1 MYTCVYMKK
10 KLIPIIATIVLFIDQ
25 IIKLIIRK
33 NMNLY
38 NSIKIIKNFFNIT
51 YVKNIGAAWSIFSG
65 FQIPLIIFTIIVL
78 IILYY
83 YFVKDK
89 CLKNCEIIIYGILLG
104 GILGNLFDRIFLNGV
119 IDYLDFIILGYDF
132 PIFNFAD
139 IAIVISMFS
148 LVFLELRGEKN
159 DSK

>member
-1 MYTCVYMKK
+1 MYTGVYMKK

-78 IILYY
+78 
-83 YFVKDK
+83 
-89 CLKNCEIIIYGILLG
+89 LG